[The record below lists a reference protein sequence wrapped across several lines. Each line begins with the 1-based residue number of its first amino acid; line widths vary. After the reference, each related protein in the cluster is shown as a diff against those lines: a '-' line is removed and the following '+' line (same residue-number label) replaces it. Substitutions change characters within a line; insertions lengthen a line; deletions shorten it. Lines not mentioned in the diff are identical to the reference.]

1 VRYIAKIE
9 DTAPCCFPEAID
21 RLTGVLHQREICC
34 KIKTPTLPFPRDET
48 ETLIENFFTMLSNT
62 NSEYE
67 SLLQRAIAIAAK
79 AHEGQVDKAGNPYL
93 DHPLAVMENVNSIE
107 EKIVAV
113 LHDAVED
120 SELTLEQLRSE
131 GFPEVLVSAIAAITK
146 IEGEAY
152 ATYLDRVMTNPIA
165 LRVKIAD
172 VTHNLDLRRIANPT
186 EADFQR
192 IDKYKKVLSQLRA
205 ALK

>member
-1 VRYIAKIE
+1 M
-9 DTAPCCFPEAID
+9 
-21 RLTGVLHQREICC
+21 EIVAGIF
-34 KIKTPTLPFPRDET
+34 KIKTPTLPFLRDET
-48 ETLIENFFTMLSNT
+48 ETLIENLFTMLSNT
-62 NSEYE
+62 NSDYQ

-93 DHPLAVMENVNSIE
+93 DHPLFVMKNVNSLE
-107 EKIVAV
+107 QKIVAV

-120 SELTLEQLRSE
+120 SELTLEQLRSG

-146 IEGEAY
+146 IEAEAY
-152 ATYLDRVMTNPIA
+152 ATYLERVIANPIA
-165 LRVKIAD
+165 LPVKIAD
-172 VTHNLDLRRIANPT
+172 VTHNLDLSRIAHPT

-192 IDKYKKVLSQLRA
+192 IAKYKKVLCQLRA

>member
-1 VRYIAKIE
+1 
-9 DTAPCCFPEAID
+9 
-21 RLTGVLHQREICC
+21 
-34 KIKTPTLPFPRDET
+34 
-48 ETLIENFFTMLSNT
+48 MLSNT

-67 SLLQRAIAIAAK
+67 LLLQRAIAIAAK

-93 DHPLAVMENVNSIE
+93 DHPLFVMENVNFLE

-120 SELTLEQLRSE
+120 SELTLDQLRSE
-131 GFPEVLVSAIAAITK
+131 GFPESIVKAIEAITK

-152 ATYLDRVMTNPIA
+152 AAYLERVIANPIA

-172 VTHNLDLRRIANPT
+172 VTHNLDIRRIANPT

-192 IDKYKKVLSQLRA
+192 IAKYKKVLSQLRA

>member
-1 VRYIAKIE
+1 
-9 DTAPCCFPEAID
+9 
-21 RLTGVLHQREICC
+21 
-34 KIKTPTLPFPRDET
+34 
-48 ETLIENFFTMLSNT
+48 MLSNT
-62 NSEYE
+62 NSDYQ
-67 SLLQRAIAIAAK
+67 SLLQRAITIATK

-93 DHPLAVMENVNSIE
+93 DHPLFVRENVHSIE
-107 EKIVAV
+107 QKIVAV

-152 ATYLDRVMTNPIA
+152 TAYLERVIANPIA

-192 IDKYKKVLSQLRA
+192 IAKYQQVLSQLRV

>member
-1 VRYIAKIE
+1 
-9 DTAPCCFPEAID
+9 
-21 RLTGVLHQREICC
+21 
-34 KIKTPTLPFPRDET
+34 
-48 ETLIENFFTMLSNT
+48 MLSNT

-67 SLLQRAIAIAAK
+67 SLLQRAIAIATK
-79 AHEGQVDKAGNPYL
+79 AHEGQVDKAGHPYL
-93 DHPLAVMENVNSIE
+93 AHPLFVMKNVNSLE

-120 SELTLEQLRSE
+120 SELTFDELRSE
-131 GFPEVLVSAIAAITK
+131 GFPEVIVLAIAAITK

-152 ATYLDRVMTNPIA
+152 AAYLERVIANAIA

-172 VTHNLDLRRIANPT
+172 VTHNLDIRRIANPT

-192 IDKYKKVLSQLRA
+192 IAKYKKVLNQLCA
-205 ALK
+205 ALN

>member
-1 VRYIAKIE
+1 
-9 DTAPCCFPEAID
+9 
-21 RLTGVLHQREICC
+21 
-34 KIKTPTLPFPRDET
+34 
-48 ETLIENFFTMLSNT
+48 MLSNM

-67 SLLQRAIAIAAK
+67 FLLQRAIALATK
-79 AHEGQVDKAGNPYL
+79 AHEGQIDKAGKPYL
-93 DHPLAVMENVNSIE
+93 DHPLFVMENVNSLE

-120 SELTLEQLRSE
+120 SELTFEQLKSA
-131 GFPEVLVSAIAAITK
+131 GFPEVIVKAIEAITK

-152 ATYLDRVMTNPIA
+152 ATYLERVIANPIA

-172 VTHNLDLRRIANPT
+172 VTHNLDLRRISNPT

-192 IDKYKKVLSQLRA
+192 IAKYKKVLTQLRA

>member
-1 VRYIAKIE
+1 MSDYLAL
-9 DTAPCCFPEAID
+9 P
-21 RLTGVLHQREICC
+21 REG
-34 KIKTPTLPFPRDET
+34 DET
-48 ETLIENFFTMLSNT
+48 IIENFFTMLSNM
-62 NSEYE
+62 NFDYE
-67 SLLQRAIAIAAK
+67 LLLQRAIAIAAK
-79 AHEGQVDKAGNPYL
+79 AHDGQVDKAGNPYL
-93 DHPLAVMENVNSIE
+93 DHPLFVMENVNSLE
-107 EKIVAV
+107 QKIVAV

-152 ATYLDRVMTNPIA
+152 ATYLERVIANPIA
-165 LRVKIAD
+165 LPVKIAD
-172 VTHNLDLRRIANPT
+172 VTHNLDISRIANPT

-192 IDKYKKVLSQLRA
+192 IAKYKKVLSQLCA

>member
-1 VRYIAKIE
+1 
-9 DTAPCCFPEAID
+9 
-21 RLTGVLHQREICC
+21 
-34 KIKTPTLPFPRDET
+34 
-48 ETLIENFFTMLSNT
+48 MLSNT
-62 NSEYE
+62 NSDYE

-93 DHPLAVMENVNSIE
+93 DHPLFVMENVHSLE
-107 EKIVAV
+107 QKIVAV

-146 IEGEAY
+146 IEGEPYAAY
-152 ATYLDRVMTNPIA
+152 LERVIANPIA

-172 VTHNLDLRRIANPT
+172 VTHNLDIRRIANPT

-192 IDKYKKVLSQLRA
+192 IAKYKKVLSQLRA
-205 ALK
+205 PLK

>member
-1 VRYIAKIE
+1 
-9 DTAPCCFPEAID
+9 
-21 RLTGVLHQREICC
+21 
-34 KIKTPTLPFPRDET
+34 
-48 ETLIENFFTMLSNT
+48 MLSNT

-67 SLLQRAIAIAAK
+67 SLLERAIAIAAK

-93 DHPLAVMENVNSIE
+93 DHPLFVMKNVNSLE
-107 EKIVAV
+107 QKIVAV

-152 ATYLDRVMTNPIA
+152 AAYVERVIANPIA

-172 VTHNLDLRRIANPT
+172 VTHNLDIRRIANPT

-192 IDKYKKVLSQLRA
+192 IAKYQKVLNQLCA

>member
-1 VRYIAKIE
+1 
-9 DTAPCCFPEAID
+9 
-21 RLTGVLHQREICC
+21 
-34 KIKTPTLPFPRDET
+34 
-48 ETLIENFFTMLSNT
+48 MLSTT

-79 AHEGQVDKAGNPYL
+79 AHDGQVDKAGKPYL
-93 DHPLAVMENVNSIE
+93 YHPLFVMENVNSLDQ
-107 EKIVAV
+107 KIVAV

-120 SELTLEQLRSE
+120 SELTLDQLRSE
-131 GFPEVLVSAIAAITK
+131 GFPEFIVKAIAAITK
-146 IEGEAY
+146 IEGEPYAAY
-152 ATYLDRVMTNPIA
+152 LERVMANPIA

-172 VTHNLDLRRIANPT
+172 VTHNLDIRRIANPT

-192 IDKYKKVLSQLRA
+192 IAKYKKVLNQLRA

>member
-1 VRYIAKIE
+1 MLRCIIGLGKFGVKI
-9 DTAPCCFPEAID
+9 
-21 RLTGVLHQREICC
+21 V
-34 KIKTPTLPFPRDET
+34 
-48 ETLIENFFTMLSNT
+48 MLSHP
-62 NSEYE
+62 NSDWE

-93 DHPLAVMENVNSIE
+93 AHPLFVMENVNSLE

-120 SELTLEQLRSE
+120 SELTFDELRSE
-131 GFPEVLVSAIAAITK
+131 GFPEVVVLAIAAITK

-152 ATYLDRVMTNPIA
+152 AAYLERVIANPIA

-172 VTHNLDLRRIANPT
+172 VTHNLDIRRIANPT

-192 IDKYKKVLSQLRA
+192 IVKYKKVLSQLRG

>member
-1 VRYIAKIE
+1 MSDYLA
-9 DTAPCCFPEAID
+9 
-21 RLTGVLHQREICC
+21 
-34 KIKTPTLPFPRDET
+34 FPREADET
-48 ETLIENFFTMLSNT
+48 IIENFFTMLPNT

-93 DHPLAVMENVNSIE
+93 DHPLAVMENVNSLDQ
-107 EKIVAV
+107 KIVAV

-131 GFPEVLVSAIAAITK
+131 GFPEVLVSAIEAITK

-152 ATYLDRVMTNPIA
+152 ATYLERVIANPIA

-192 IDKYKKVLSQLRA
+192 IAKYKKVLSQLCA